1 MAIANQTKISIGSLL
16 AGIYIAALSPIT
28 LFVKPA
34 IAASLSP
41 TPLQPSSTPKS
52 PAETLF
58 NQGAEQYK
66 ASQFEAAIQT
76 WQKALQLYQQQ
87 NDAKGEL
94 SVLDAIGLAYRSL
107 GNHKQAIVYC
117 QKQLVIARKLGDRV
131 AEANALGNLGN
142 SFRSLGDYGKAIESH
157 QQGLLVRQAI
167 KDRAGEGIVL
177 SSLGNIYFNLGNY
190 NKATEYLEQSLQIA
204 EEVKNKIGVVLARA
218 TLGAISSAQ
227 EDYKEARK
235 HYEQSQIEAQKI
247 GFIEAEGNALNNLG
261 GIYHVNGDFQ
271 KAIEYYQKA
280 LAIAKT
286 KQNLRLEAGANG
298 GIGLAYV
305 SLKDYAKALDF
316 QEKSWQIAHQIGD
329 RQLEASTLNNW
340 GYSLWKLKKY
350 PEAEQKF
357 RRVLEI
363 LESLRDNLGDS
374 DKVSIFDTQI
384 HTYNLLQQILVA
396 QNQYDEALEIAER
409 GRSRAFAELLSR
421 RLTSKDQTKN
431 QAQNSVQNSLATIK
445 SPTIAQIK
453 AIAKAQ
459 NATLVEYALM
469 PDDSYL
475 VQGKLK
481 GTYHKL
487 FIWVVKPTG
496 EVAFK
501 QVDLTPLENPLVDV
515 ISDLRGVINSRN
527 VAPISSKNPVLKAYP
542 WLRDL
547 NGILIQP
554 IVELLPTDPSARII
568 FIPQGELFLIPFPAL
583 LDASGKHLIE
593 KHTILTAPA
602 IQVLDLTHQVRQQV
616 KLANL
621 QDILIVGNPTMPSIG
636 IPPRQLPD
644 LPGAKAEAEAIA
656 NLFKKDSSFH
666 TDLLTGNDATIANV
680 EKLMGSARIVH
691 MATHGLLDEFKRDD
705 RDKEGADIPGA
716 IALAPDQKDRND
728 RNKRGLLTS
737 GDILKLRLNAELVV
751 LSACNTGQG
760 RVTGDGVIGLSRSL
774 ITSGIPS
781 VIVSLWSI
789 PDAPTAT
796 LMAEFYQ
803 TLKLKP
809 DKAQALRQ
817 AMLAT
822 KAKFPDPVNWAAF
835 TLIGEAE

>member
-1 MAIANQTKISIGSLL
+1 MLRNSVDRAMPIANQKQGKMGKGAEI
-16 AGIYIAALSPIT
+16 ALSSLVVYLSPFAFS
-28 LFVKPA
+28 LFPA
-34 IAASLSP
+34 ISATVSP
-41 TPLQPSSTPKS
+41 TPIQPASPAKS
-52 PAETLF
+52 PAQTLF
-58 NQGAEQYK
+58 DRGAEQYK
-66 ASQFEAAIQT
+66 ANQFEAAIQT
-76 WQKALQLYQQQ
+76 WQKVLQLYQQQ

-94 SVLDAIGLAYRSL
+94 SVLEAIGLAYRSL
-107 GNHKQAIVYC
+107 GNSKQAIVYY
-117 QKQLVIARKLGDRV
+117 QKQLVIARKLGDRS
-131 AEANALGNLGN
+131 AEANSLGNLGN
-142 SFRSLGDYGKAIESH
+142 SYRSLGDYGKAIESH
-157 QQGLLVRQAI
+157 QQGLRVRQEI

-177 SSLGNIYFNLGNY
+177 SSLGTIYFNLGNY

-204 EEVKNKIGVVLARA
+204 KDVGNKIGVVLTLT

-227 EDYKEARK
+227 EDYKQAIEY
-235 HYEQSQIEAQKI
+235 YEQSQIEAQKI
-247 GFIEAEGNALNNLG
+247 GFFEAEGNALNNLG
-261 GIYHVNGDFQ
+261 GIYHIKGDFQ
-271 KAIEYYQKA
+271 KAIDYYQKA
-280 LAIAKT
+280 LAIAQK
-286 KQNLRLEAGANG
+286 KQNLRLEAAANG
-298 GIGLAYV
+298 GIGLGHV
-305 SLKDYAKALDF
+305 SLKEYAKALKF

-340 GYSLWKLKKY
+340 GYSLWNLKKY
-350 PEAEQKF
+350 KEAEQKF
-357 RRVLEI
+357 RASLEI

-384 HTYNLLQQILVA
+384 HAYNLLQQILVA
-396 QNQYDEALEIAER
+396 QNQNEEALEIAER

-421 RLTSKDQTKN
+421 RIASKDPTKA
-431 QAQNSVQNSLATIK
+431 QAQNQLPAIK

-487 FIWVVKPTG
+487 FIWVVKPSG

-501 QVDLTPLENPLVDV
+501 QVDLTTLEDSLVDT
-515 ISDLRGVINSRN
+515 ISDLRGAITSRN
-527 VAPISSKNPVLKAYP
+527 GEPISSKNPVRKAYP
-542 WLRDL
+542 WLRTLDTL
-547 NGILIQP
+547 LIQP
-554 IVELLPTDPSARII
+554 IAELLPTDPSARII

-602 IQVLDLTHQVRQQV
+602 IQVLDLTRQVRQQV
-616 KLANL
+616 RLANL

-636 IPPRQLPD
+636 IPPIQLPN
-644 LPGAKAEAEAIA
+644 LPGAGTEAKAIATLFDTSFLTGDRATKAEVVKRM
-656 NLFKKDSSFH
+656 L
-666 TDLLTGNDATIANV
+666 
-680 EKLMGSARIVH
+680 SARIVH
-691 MATHGLLDEFKRDD
+691 LATHGLLDEFK
-705 RDKEGADIPGA
+705 GSADIPGA
-716 IALAPDQKDRND
+716 IALAPDQSD
-728 RNKRGLLTS
+728 RGLLTS
-737 GDILKLRLNAELVV
+737 SDILQLRLNVELVV
-751 LSACNTGQG
+751 LSACNTGRG
-760 RVTGDGVIGLSRSL
+760 LVTGDGVIGLSRSL
-774 ITSGIPS
+774 ITAGVPS
-781 VIVSLWSI
+781 VVVSLWSI

-796 LMAEFYQ
+796 LMTEFYQ
-803 TLKLKP
+803 TLKSKP